1 MTYLDN
7 KYYKNIIEK
16 KICKNECTEYI
27 FNPRQGKGA
36 LKNYKV
42 MPGVELSYIEFE
54 NGKAM
59 KNMMETDRECIE
71 ITYCIKGKIEVKFEN
86 EKYAF
91 MSEGDICLF
100 GYKAK
105 AEECNFISKEF
116 NGIKIMIFLDEFIP
130 ALNSILETGEFNKE
144 TFFRRVFDS
153 DRCIISHGNTSLNH
167 IFKELYVL
175 PDEHKKYLM
184 KIKIIELILYL
195 ISGTDYKESE
205 TVYFSKETVEKIKQ
219 ARNIIIEN
227 VDKFVT
233 IKQLSEITKINTTD
247 LEKGF
252 KSLYGTT
259 IFAYSRMIKMAKA
272 KELIQ
277 EKKYSMLEV
286 SLAVGYS
293 NGGKFAR
300 AFRET
305 FGMLPTQYR
314 KEVV

>member
-1 MTYLDN
+1 M
-7 KYYKNIIEK
+7 
-16 KICKNECTEYI
+16 
-27 FNPRQGKGA
+27 
-36 LKNYKV
+36 
-42 MPGVELSYIEFE
+42 
-54 NGKAM
+54 
-59 KNMMETDRECIE
+59 
-71 ITYCIKGKIEVKFEN
+71 
-86 EKYAF
+86 
-91 MSEGDICLF
+91 
-100 GYKAK
+100 
-105 AEECNFISKEF
+105 
-116 NGIKIMIFLDEFIP
+116 
-130 ALNSILETGEFNKE
+130 
-144 TFFRRVFDS
+144 
-153 DRCIISHGNTSLNH
+153 
-167 IFKELYVL
+167 
-175 PDEHKKYLM
+175 
-184 KIKIIELILYL
+184 
-195 ISGTDYKESE
+195 
-205 TVYFSKETVEKIKQ
+205 YFSKETVEKIKQ

-300 AFRET
+300 AYRET